1 MRVLISNVK
10 RSSHLL
16 LMSVVLGAGALTLSG
31 CMEDRDAAI
40 PPAAMLRA
48 QGDGHMVSAT
58 SASHGFAY
66 VEDFTDHKLLWSGEV
81 HADEMI
87 AVDADHDQLTVGGRV
102 VLDKNVHGDHKY
114 KIYIDT
120 TTGHS

>member
-1 MRVLISNVK
+1 MRVLISYVK
-10 RSSHLL
+10 RSSRLA
-16 LMSVVLGAGALTLSG
+16 LMSLMLGTGALTLFG
-31 CMEDRDAAI
+31 CMDQRDAAI

-48 QGDGHMVSAT
+48 TGDGKMVSAT
-58 SASHGFAY
+58 SESHGFAY

-87 AVDADHDQLTVGGRV
+87 AVDADHDVVTVGGRT
-102 VLDKNVHGDHKY
+102 VLDKGVHGDHKY